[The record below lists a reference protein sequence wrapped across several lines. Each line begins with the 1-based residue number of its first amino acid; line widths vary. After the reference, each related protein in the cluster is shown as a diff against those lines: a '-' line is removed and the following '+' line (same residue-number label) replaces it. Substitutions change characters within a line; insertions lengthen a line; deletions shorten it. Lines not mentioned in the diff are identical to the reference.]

1 MNGLHRLHWLS
12 RRDWRQRDVRVV
24 LASLMVAVAIM
35 ATIGLFAEHL
45 QRTIMSSATEFL
57 AADRQLASSHAL
69 PQAFLREA
77 ESRGLAT
84 ARQLSF
90 ATMLQGD
97 DGMELVRVR
106 AVDGD
111 YPLRGEVEIQA
122 APGAPRRMVAHGPG
136 EGEVWVNARLLRL
149 LDVEPGDRVGI
160 GNVRLRIAG
169 VLVRSP
175 DAGFDLA
182 ALAPR
187 VMMHHGDV
195 EAAGVVKPGSRV
207 THRHLYA
214 GAEPALNGFHE
225 WLEPRLS
232 EGQRWRSVE
241 DGQAGVSEALDRAE
255 RFLMLGGSLAVLLAA
270 VAVAV
275 ASRQYALGQRDTVAL
290 LKTLGLD
297 GRTISRLYLL
307 RLGLWGV
314 VGTGL
319 GLLLALPLFALLA
332 QVANRFLENPV
343 AWQLSP
349 RALLPAL
356 ATAFVALF
364 AFAWPPI
371 QRLRRVTAMQVLR
384 SAPGEQGRWVLL
396 DLVIAGMA
404 IFGLLW
410 FYSGEVW
417 LVLALLGALAALLA
431 VLALLS
437 AAMVSVL
444 GRIRGSNR
452 AWRLALVALYRHRRS
467 GLAQM
472 SVFAMVLMLAATL
485 FLTRSA
491 LLEDWHRQLPEDAP
505 NHFLINIAPEKVD
518 SVGAFL
524 EEHGMRFEALY
535 PMVRGRLVRINGEP
549 VRQAVSKHEQIG
561 ALNRDLNLTW
571 MAELPSDNQIERGQW
586 WDETGGK
593 GVSVEAELFAEMG
606 LSIGDQLTFRI
617 GAQKVTAAVRS
628 VRRVQWESMR
638 PNFFMVFA
646 PSKLDGLPATWLTS
660 FHLEDGRK
668 DLLNELGRQFPAASI
683 LEVDHFIERIRRI
696 ITQVTRAM
704 EALLGMILVSALLV
718 MAAVVSA
725 TLGARQREGALLRTL
740 GARRGMLVGSSML
753 EFALMGLIAGGV
765 GVLAAEVAVWAL
777 QYRLFEGSFR
787 LHAQLW
793 LVLPAISALVLAL
806 LGRWQL
812 SPVLNVSPML
822 LLRRLEG

>member
-1 MNGLHRLHWLS
+1 MSGFHRLSWLS

-24 LASLMVAVAIM
+24 LASLMVAVAIV

-45 QRTIMSSATEFL
+45 QRTLTNSATEFL
-57 AADRQLASSHAL
+57 AADRQVEASHPL
-69 PQAFLREA
+69 PERFLREA
-77 ESRGLAT
+77 ANRDLAT
-84 ARQLSF
+84 ARQISF
-90 ATMLQGD
+90 ATMLQGEES
-97 DGMELVRVR
+97 MELVRVR

-122 APGAPRRMVAHGPG
+122 TPGAPRRTVAHGPG

-149 LDVEPGDRVGI
+149 LDVEPGDQVGI
-160 GNVRLRIAG
+160 GDVRLRIAG

-187 VMMHHGDV
+187 VMMHQGDV
-195 EAAGVVKPGSRV
+195 AAAGVVQPGSRV
-207 THRHLYA
+207 TYRHLYA
-214 GAEPALNGFHE
+214 GAEPALNDFHE
-225 WLEPRLS
+225 WLAPKLS

-241 DGQAGVSEALDRAE
+241 DGQAGVSQALERAE

-319 GLLLALPLFALLA
+319 GLLLALPLFVVLA
-332 QVANRFLENPV
+332 QIANRFLETPV
-343 AWQLSP
+343 AWQFNP
-349 RALLPAL
+349 AALLPAL
-356 ATAFVALF
+356 VTAFVALF

-396 DLVIAGMA
+396 DLVVAVVA

-417 LVLALLGALAALLA
+417 LVLALLGGLAALLA

-437 AAMVSVL
+437 AALVSVL
-444 GRIRGSNR
+444 GRIRGGSS

-472 SVFAMVLMLAATL
+472 SVFAMVLTLAATL

-518 SVGAFL
+518 SVGSFL
-524 EEHGMRFEALY
+524 KEHGMRFEALY
-535 PMVRGRLVRINGEP
+535 PMVRGRLVRINDEP
-549 VRQAVSKHEQIG
+549 VKQAVSKHEEIG

-571 MAELPSDNQIERGQW
+571 MAELPSDNRLEKGQW
-586 WDETGGK
+586 WDGTGGE

-606 LSIGDQLTFRI
+606 LSIGDELTFRI
-617 GAQKVTAAVRS
+617 GAREVTAAVRS

-646 PSKLDGLPATWLTS
+646 PGKLDGFSATWLTS
-660 FHLEDGRK
+660 FHLEEGRK
-668 DLLNELGRQFPAASI
+668 DLLNDLGRRFPAVSI
-683 LEVDHFIERIRRI
+683 LEVDHFIDRIRGI
-696 ITQVTRAM
+696 IAQVTHAM

-740 GARRGMLVGSSML
+740 GARRGLLVGSGML
-753 EFALMGLIAGGV
+753 EFALMGLIAGFL
-765 GVLAAEVAVWAL
+765 GVLAAELVVWAL

-787 LHAQLW
+787 LHLELW
-793 LVLPAISALVLAL
+793 LVLPGISALVLSL

>member
-1 MNGLHRLHWLS
+1 MSGLHRLGWLS

-24 LASLMVAVAIM
+24 LASLMVAVGIV
-35 ATIGLFAEHL
+35 ATISLFADHL

-57 AADRQLASSHAL
+57 AADRQLASSHPL
-69 PQAFLREA
+69 PEAFREEA
-77 ESRGLAT
+77 TDRGLST
-84 ARQLSF
+84 ARQMSF
-90 ATMLQGD
+90 ATMLQGNNN
-97 DGMELVRVR
+97 MELVRVR

-122 APGAPRRMVAHGPG
+122 SPGEPRRMVGHGPG
-136 EGEVWVNARLLRL
+136 EGEIWVNARLLRL
-149 LDVEPGDRVGI
+149 LDVEVGDRVGV
-160 GNVRLRIAG
+160 GEVRLRITG

-187 VMMHHGDV
+187 VMMHHADV
-195 EAAGVVKPGSRV
+195 EAAGVVQPGSRV
-207 THRHLYA
+207 TYRDLYA
-214 GAEPALNGFHE
+214 GAEPELNAFHE
-225 WLEPRLS
+225 WLQPQLS

-241 DGQAGVSEALDRAE
+241 DGQAGVSDALDRAE

-297 GRTISRLYLL
+297 GRTIGRLYLL
-307 RLGLWGV
+307 RLGLWGIL
-314 VGTGL
+314 GTGL

-332 QVANRFLENPV
+332 HIANRFLAEPV
-343 AWQLSP
+343 AWQIAP
-349 RALLPAL
+349 VALLPAL
-356 ATAFVALF
+356 VTAFVALF

-371 QRLRRVTAMQVLR
+371 RRLRKVTAMQVLR
-384 SAPGEQGRWVLL
+384 AAPGEQGRWVLL
-396 DLVIAGMA
+396 DLVIAVVA

-417 LVLALLGALAALLA
+417 LVLALLGGLAALLA
-431 VLALLS
+431 VLALFS
-437 AAMVSVL
+437 AAIVSVL
-444 GRIRGSNR
+444 GRIRGGNR

-485 FLTRSA
+485 FLARSA

-505 NHFLINIAPEKVD
+505 NHFLINVAPEKVD
-518 SVGAFL
+518 SVGDFL

-549 VRQAVSKHEQIG
+549 VRQAVSKHEEIG

-571 MAELPSDNQIERGQW
+571 MADLPSDNRIERGRW
-586 WDETGGK
+586 WDGTDGE
-593 GVSVEAELFAEMG
+593 GVSVEAELFREMG
-606 LSIGDQLTFRI
+606 LSMGDELTFRI
-617 GAQKVTAAVRS
+617 GGRQVTAPVRS
-628 VRRVQWESMR
+628 VRSVQWESMR

-646 PSKLDGLPATWLTS
+646 PGKLDELSATWLTS
-660 FHLEDGRK
+660 FHLEEGRK
-668 DLLNELGRQFPAASI
+668 DLLNELGRRFPAVSI
-683 LEVDHFIERIRRI
+683 LEVDHFIERIRSI

-704 EALLGMILVSALLV
+704 EALLSMVLVAALLV

-740 GARRGMLVGSSML
+740 GARRGLLVGSSML
-753 EFALMGLIAGGV
+753 EFALMGLIAGLL
-765 GVLAAEVAVWAL
+765 GVLAAELAVWAL

-787 LHAQLW
+787 PHPELW
-793 LVLPAISALVLAL
+793 LVLPGVSALVLAL

-822 LLRRLEG
+822 LLRRLEA